1 VFVKRIDY
9 KWAVGLVFV
18 LGMFM
23 DLLDSTIVNVAL
35 PTLSRTFHAPPT
47 TVEWVVTGYLLALGV
62 SIPVSGWAGD
72 RFGTK
77 RVFMFA
83 LTLFTIGSALAA
95 EAWSIESLIA
105 FRVLQGVG
113 GGMLTPV
120 GTAMLFR
127 AFPPAERAK
136 AAVILN
142 IPIVLAPASGPILGG
157 YLTQYYSWPWIF
169 RINIP
174 VGIIG
179 LIVAGLLLK
188 EHKEE
193 RPGRL
198 DVPGLVLSTAAMA
211 SLLYALAEAGAR
223 GFGDSR
229 VMLFGLVGLAALT
242 AFAAVELRTKEPM
255 IDLRLLGDR
264 MFRTANGVQMVAFAA
279 FAGALFLVPMLLQL
293 EMGLSPFQ
301 SGLTTFP
308 MALGV
313 MSMSQFSG
321 RIYGRVGPRRMMV
334 TGLIGASFSTLLLM
348 TVDLETSQWWIRLF
362 MFVRGLSFA
371 LLLVPL
377 QAATFATIRT
387 EDMGRASSIYSSAR
401 QVAMSFGVALMA
413 TVLSSRLAHYG
424 ATLGDPATAQ
434 RSLQAFH
441 DGFIAAT
448 VLALVGAAAALLF
461 IRDKDAASTM
471 PTRIEDFAPA
481 EGEAVPAG
489 GGSS

>member
-1 VFVKRIDY
+1 MKRLEY
-9 KWAVGLVFV
+9 KWIVGLVFV
-18 LGMFM
+18 FGLFM

-35 PTLSRTFHAPPT
+35 PTLSREFDAPPT
-47 TVEWVVTGYLLALGV
+47 SVEWVVTGYLLALGV
-62 SIPVSGWAGD
+62 FIPISGWAGD

-83 LTLFTIGSALAA
+83 LLVFTIGSALAA

-105 FRVLQGVG
+105 FRILQGAG

-157 YLTQYYSWPWIF
+157 YLTEYYDWPWIF

-174 VGIIG
+174 VGILA
-179 LIVAGLLLK
+179 LIFAGAFLK

-193 RPGRL
+193 KPGRL
-198 DVPGLVLSTAAMA
+198 DIPGLALSTGAMA
-211 SLLYALAEAGAR
+211 TLLYALAEAGAR
-223 GFGDSR
+223 GFDDPR
-229 VMLFGLVGLAALT
+229 VVAFGLVGLVLLVT
-242 AFAAVELRTKEPM
+242 FCVVELRVREPM

-264 MFRTANGVQMVAFAA
+264 MFRTSNGVLMVSFMA
-279 FAGALFLVPMLLQL
+279 FAGALFLLPLMLQS

-308 MALGV
+308 MAIGV
-313 MSMSQFSG
+313 VTVSQLAG
-321 RIYGRVGPRRMMV
+321 RMYPTIGPRRMM
-334 TGLIGASFSTLLLM
+334 TAGLIGAAGSALLM
-348 TVDLETSQWWIRLF
+348 LTVDLDTSQWWIRLF
-362 MFVRGLSFA
+362 MFIRGMSFG
-371 LLLVPL
+371 LLLVPM

-401 QVAMSFGVALMA
+401 QVAMSFGVALLA
-413 TVLSSRLAHYG
+413 TVLSSRLSHHG
-424 ATLGDPATAQ
+424 SSLGDPATAVEAV
-434 RSLQAFH
+434 RAFH
-441 DGFIAAT
+441 DAFIAAA
-448 VLALVGAAAALLF
+448 VLSLVGAGMAWLF
-461 IRDKDAASTM
+461 IRDRDAAATM
-471 PTRIEDFAPA
+471 RQGAFEEELVPDA
-481 EGEAVPAG
+481 EAVPAG
-489 GGSS
+489 GSR

>member
-1 VFVKRIDY
+1 MNRIEYKWIVGMVFVFGI
-9 KWAVGLVFV
+9 
-18 LGMFM
+18 FM

-35 PTLSRTFHAPPT
+35 PTLAREFDAPPT

-77 RVFMFA
+77 RVFLFA

-157 YLTQYYSWPWIF
+157 YLTEYHSWPWIF

-174 VGIIG
+174 VGILG
-179 LIVAGLLLK
+179 LVVAGLLLK

-198 DVPGLVLSTAAMA
+198 DVPGLVLSAAGMA
-211 SLLYALAEAGAR
+211 ALLYALAEAGAR
-223 GFGDSR
+223 GFDDSR
-229 VMLFGLVGLAALT
+229 VVLFGLAGLAMMA

-264 MFRTANGVQMVAFAA
+264 MFRTANSVQIVSFAA
-279 FAGALFLVPMLLQL
+279 FAGALFLLPLLLQS
-293 EMGLSPFQ
+293 EMGLSPFE

-313 MSMSQFSG
+313 VSMSQFSG
-321 RIYGRVGPRRMMV
+321 RLYGRVGPRRMMV
-334 TGLIGASFSTLLLM
+334 TGLIGAACSTLLML

-362 MFVRGLSFA
+362 MFTRGLSFA

-387 EDMGRASSIYSSAR
+387 EDMGRASSIYSTTR
-401 QVAMSFGVALMA
+401 QVAMSFGVALLA
-413 TVLSSRLAHYG
+413 TVLSSRLGHYG
-424 ATLGDPATAQ
+424 ASLGDPARAQ
-434 RSLQAFH
+434 EALRAFH
-441 DGFIAAT
+441 DAFIAAS
-448 VLALVGAAAALLF
+448 VLALIGAAAAFFF
-461 IRDKDAASTM
+461 IRDEDAASTM
-471 PTRIEDFAPA
+471 QSRIDELVVEA
-481 EGEAVPAG
+481 EAIPAG
-489 GGSS
+489 GAPS